1 MTTFDFKYTPTW
13 EPHET
18 TTALRVQARIEALDS
33 MDNDLVSMIELETAD
48 IKASYDSYLRMSGA
62 FFASLGAAEKKA
74 LAMAPQNA
82 DCRGEVLLLLLG
94 LKPSVLFAY
103 GTAPA
108 FAARIAAG
116 LVEPWLAAIP
126 PAARDRHALRKIE
139 ADFVEPAKGVNFK
152 HGYVLSDTG
161 ALRRREVDDA
171 FFAPEAYTPA
181 LLMSQIGRAL
191 GYPSKHGA
199 KRNSRVNF
207 VVDGGGDDL
216 RAVRRDSDLVEFLVE
231 GPSEVPRAAR
241 YYLKC
246 AEAAAPFASLRFALC
261 GRVLTRDRVEAL
273 ARDEHVDE
281 TAAAIAKA
289 NRTRAPVFDRE

>member
-1 MTTFDFKYTPTW
+1 M
-13 EPHET
+13 
-18 TTALRVQARIEALDS
+18 RIS
-33 MDNDLVSMIELETAD
+33 RPRGVS
-48 IKASYDSYLRMSGA
+48 
-62 FFASLGAAEKKA
+62 A

-126 PAARDRHALRKIE
+126 PAARDRHALRRIE
-139 ADFVEPAKGVNFK
+139 ADFVEPARGVNFK

-181 LLMSQIGRAL
+181 LLML
-191 GYPSKHGA
+191 
-199 KRNSRVNF
+199 
-207 VVDGGGDDL
+207 
-216 RAVRRDSDLVEFLVE
+216 
-231 GPSEVPRAAR
+231 
-241 YYLKC
+241 
-246 AEAAAPFASLRFALC
+246 SLI
-261 GRVLTRDRVEAL
+261 
-273 ARDEHVDE
+273 H
-281 TAAAIAKA
+281 I
-289 NRTRAPVFDRE
+289 